1 MMANNFLPVS
11 VWFFFSNTT
20 WWITLAVAMVVA
32 TFPSFLK
39 SLRMVPLLLIAVLW
53 IAAVISMFLT
63 ANIWAACAGAVIS
76 LLWGLLVMVLS
87 LIFSGVRRMA
97 NQRYG

>member
-1 MMANNFLPVS
+1 MADNFLPLS
-11 VWFFFSNTT
+11 VWSFFSNTT
-20 WWITLAVAMVVA
+20 WWMMLAVAMAVA
-32 TFPSFLK
+32 TFPALLK

-53 IAAVISMFLT
+53 IAVVISMFLT
-63 ANIWAACAGAVIS
+63 ANIWATLAGAVIS
-76 LLWGLLVMVLS
+76 LLWGLLLMVLS

>member
-1 MMANNFLPVS
+1 MADNFLPVP

-20 WWITLAVAMVVA
+20 WWITLAVAMAVA
-32 TFPSFLK
+32 TLPSLLK
-39 SLRMVPLLLIAVLW
+39 SFRMFSLLLIIVLW
-53 IAAVISMFLT
+53 FSAVFIMFLT

-76 LLWGLLVMVLS
+76 LLWGLLFMVLS